1 MFCGSELASWRKRI
15 ILILLTY
22 FAIFS
27 YSHTFFML
35 PPFLKKAG
43 LEPQRIGWIIS
54 AFYLAATLCRP
65 TAGWFID
72 RFGIRRT
79 MVGASSICAVSALLL
94 AFTDHTPGILYTIR
108 LFMGGGF
115 SVFVVSTT
123 TYQSLVIPERIRGSA
138 FAITS
143 IGGVMTAFTII
154 PLAELFINRGWD
166 LPYLLMASAASLWAM
181 SMAFLLPPVQ
191 QDFSSNKTQKTS
203 YAALFKETPIKFL
216 LISCVFLGLTDASI
230 AYVSSLAIG
239 RGLNPSVYMVAISIG
254 AIIIRLFGRG
264 LYERV
269 PRTVIA
275 APSFGA
281 MGLALFGASFATS
294 NFMIAFFGFLY
305 GAAVGYGYPTHLAL
319 IGDMIP
325 ERFRGRAS
333 SMVYFSMDI
342 SWTLLPVYIGYA
354 SALAGI
360 SWAFRGFSLFAFGVS
375 VLVYFFLWK
384 RIGQKK
390 GIHLH

>member
-22 FAIFS
+22 LLFLILILFHAAAFLKRRS
-27 YSHTFFML
+27 GLAHWLDHQRFL
-35 PPFLKKAG
+35 PPHYAVHCGVVYRSF
-43 LEPQRIGWIIS
+43 R
-54 AFYLAATLCRP
+54 
-65 TAGWFID
+65 
-72 RFGIRRT
+72 IRRT
-79 MVGASSICAVSALLL
+79 MVGASVSALFPPFVGF
-94 AFTDHTPGILYTIR
+94 ADHTWNPLYYSS
-108 LFMGGGF
+108 FMGGGF

-305 GAAVGYGYPTHLAL
+305 GAAVGTDTPL
-319 IGDMIP
+319 ILP
-325 ERFRGRAS
+325 
-333 SMVYFSMDI
+333 
-342 SWTLLPVYIGYA
+342 LLEI
-354 SALAGI
+354 
-360 SWAFRGFSLFAFGVS
+360 
-375 VLVYFFLWK
+375 
-384 RIGQKK
+384 
-390 GIHLH
+390 